1 MVKRVQGL
9 DADSNVVDVYIDGN
23 INISEIDPDDTW
35 DLTTEDENDVVFVNE
50 HIGGRPND
58 RG

>member
-23 INISEIDPDDTW
+23 INISEIDPDDSW
-35 DLTTEDENDVVFVNE
+35 DTTTEDVNNVTDSVE
-50 HIGGRPND
+50 WVGARPKK
-58 RG
+58 